1 MSLRELEERE
11 QRCVCKLC
19 GGPLKRKM
27 IVFDRYGGHGMEL
40 YCDRCQKI
48 EYGTEPEIY
57 ALANRFIEQT
67 QFNYY
72 LDMHEDRRSEML
84 NISKICEIF
93 SWLFRE
99 IDMLDENGVHL
110 NENV

>member
-1 MSLRELEERE
+1 MRLHELEERE

-19 GGPLKRKM
+19 GGSLKQKM
-27 IVFDRYGGHGMEL
+27 VVFDHYGGHGIEL
-40 YCDRCQKI
+40 YCERCQKI
-48 EYGTEPEIY
+48 EFGTEPEIY
-57 ALANRFIEQT
+57 TLANRFIEQT

-72 LDMHEDRRSEML
+72 LDMQEDRRSEML

-99 IDMLDENGVHL
+99 IGFLDENGLQINLVK
-110 NENV
+110 